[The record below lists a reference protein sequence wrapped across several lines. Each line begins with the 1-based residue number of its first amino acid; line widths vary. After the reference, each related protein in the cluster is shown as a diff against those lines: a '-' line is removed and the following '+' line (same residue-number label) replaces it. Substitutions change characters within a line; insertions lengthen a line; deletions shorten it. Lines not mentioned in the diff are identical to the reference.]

1 MINFNQQYVD
11 QSAVN
16 RHRSKEKQLCDTNQK
31 TVEKA
36 GRAMAEELKKEDR
49 RVRRTK
55 KLLTQALMELLGKKQ
70 INEITVKE
78 LTDLADMN
86 RGTFYLYYRDIF
98 DMLEKIEAELFQKL
112 DVIAQTHEHGDLAQQ
127 VKPILLD
134 LFHFINENQ
143 EMCRV
148 LLSPNGDM
156 NFLHRLYEAI
166 RERSLEIWKDQVG
179 GLAEKEF
186 DYRYSFV
193 IFGCAGM
200 IRAWVNRNCL
210 ETDIQMAELADKLI
224 RQGILTEA

>member
-1 MINFNQQYVD
+1 
-11 QSAVN
+11 
-16 RHRSKEKQLCDTNQK
+16 
-31 TVEKA
+31 
-36 GRAMAEELKKEDR
+36 MAEELKKEDR

-55 KLLTQALMELLGKKQ
+55 KLLTQALTELLQKKQ
-70 INEITVKE
+70 VNEITVKE

-86 RGTFYLYYRDIF
+86 RGTFYMYYRDIF
-98 DMLEKIEAELFQKL
+98 DMLEKIEDELFQKL
-112 DVIAQTHEHGDLAQQ
+112 DVIAQTHEHGDPTQQ

-134 LFHFINENQ
+134 LFRFIEENQ

-166 RERSLEIWKDQVG
+166 RERSLEIWKDQMG
-179 GLAEKEF
+179 SLDEKEF

-200 IRAWVNRNCL
+200 IRAWVNRSCQ
-210 ETDIQMAELADKLI
+210 ETDMQMAELADRMI
-224 RQGILTEA
+224 RRGILTEG

>member
-1 MINFNQQYVD
+1 
-11 QSAVN
+11 
-16 RHRSKEKQLCDTNQK
+16 
-31 TVEKA
+31 
-36 GRAMAEELKKEDR
+36 MAEELKKEDR

-55 KLLTQALMELLGKKQ
+55 KLLTQALTELLQKKQ

-86 RGTFYLYYRDIF
+86 RGTFYMYYKDIF
-98 DMLEKIEAELFQKL
+98 DMLEKIEDELFQKL
-112 DVIAQTHEHGDLAQQ
+112 DVIAQSHEHGDPTQQ

-134 LFHFINENQ
+134 LFRFIEENQ

-166 RERSLEIWKDQVG
+166 RERSLEIWKDQMG
-179 GLAEKEF
+179 SLGEKEF

-200 IRAWVNRNCL
+200 IRAWVNRNCQ
-210 ETDIQMAELADKLI
+210 ETDMQMAELADRMI
-224 RQGILTEA
+224 RRGILTEA

>member
-1 MINFNQQYVD
+1 
-11 QSAVN
+11 
-16 RHRSKEKQLCDTNQK
+16 
-31 TVEKA
+31 
-36 GRAMAEELKKEDR
+36 MAEELKKEDR

-55 KLLTQALMELLGKKQ
+55 KLLTQALTELLQKKQ
-70 INEITVKE
+70 VNEITVKE

-86 RGTFYLYYRDIF
+86 RGTFYMYYKDIF
-98 DMLEKIEAELFQKL
+98 DMREKIEDELFQKL
-112 DVIAQTHEHGDLAQQ
+112 DVIAQSHEHGDPTQQ

-134 LFHFINENQ
+134 LFRFIEENQ

-166 RERSLEIWKDQVG
+166 RERSLEIWKDQMG
-179 GLAEKEF
+179 SLGEKEF

-200 IRAWVNRNCL
+200 IRAWVNRNCQ
-210 ETDIQMAELADKLI
+210 ETDMQMAELADRMI
-224 RQGILTEA
+224 RRGILTEA

>member
-1 MINFNQQYVD
+1 
-11 QSAVN
+11 
-16 RHRSKEKQLCDTNQK
+16 
-31 TVEKA
+31 
-36 GRAMAEELKKEDR
+36 MAEELKKEDR

-55 KLLTQALMELLGKKQ
+55 KLLTQALTELLQKKQ
-70 INEITVKE
+70 VNEITVKE

-86 RGTFYLYYRDIF
+86 RGTFYMYYKDIF
-98 DMLEKIEAELFQKL
+98 DMLEKIEDELFQKL
-112 DVIAQTHEHGDLAQQ
+112 DVIAKSHEHGDPTQQ

-134 LFHFINENQ
+134 LFRFIEENQ

-166 RERSLEIWKDQVG
+166 RERSLEIWKDQMG
-179 GLAEKEF
+179 SLGEKEF

-200 IRAWVNRNCL
+200 IRAWVNRSCQ
-210 ETDIQMAELADKLI
+210 ETDMQMAELADRMI
-224 RQGILTEA
+224 RRGILTEA

>member
-1 MINFNQQYVD
+1 
-11 QSAVN
+11 
-16 RHRSKEKQLCDTNQK
+16 
-31 TVEKA
+31 
-36 GRAMAEELKKEDR
+36 MAEDLKKEDR

-55 KLLTQALMELLGKKQ
+55 KLLTQALTELLQKKQ
-70 INEITVKE
+70 VNEITVKE

-86 RGTFYLYYRDIF
+86 RGTFYMYYRDIF
-98 DMLEKIEAELFQKL
+98 DMLEKIEDELFQKL
-112 DVIAQTHEHGDLAQQ
+112 DVIAQSHEHGDPTQQ

-134 LFHFINENQ
+134 LFRFIEENQ

-166 RERSLEIWKDQVG
+166 RERSLEIWKDQMG
-179 GLAEKEF
+179 SLGEKEF

-200 IRAWVNRNCL
+200 IRAWVNRSCQ
-210 ETDIQMAELADKLI
+210 ETDMQMAELADRMI
-224 RQGILTEA
+224 RRGILTEA

>member
-1 MINFNQQYVD
+1 
-11 QSAVN
+11 
-16 RHRSKEKQLCDTNQK
+16 
-31 TVEKA
+31 
-36 GRAMAEELKKEDR
+36 MAEELKKEDR

-55 KLLTQALMELLGKKQ
+55 KLLTQALTELLQKKQ
-70 INEITVKE
+70 VNEITVKE

-86 RGTFYLYYRDIF
+86 RGTFYMYYRDIF
-98 DMLEKIEAELFQKL
+98 DMLEKIEDELFQKL
-112 DVIAQTHEHGDLAQQ
+112 DGIAQSHEHGDPTQQ

-134 LFHFINENQ
+134 LFRFIEENQ

-166 RERSLEIWKDQVG
+166 RERSLEIWKDQMG
-179 GLAEKEF
+179 SLGEKEF

-200 IRAWVNRNCL
+200 IRAWVNRSCQ
-210 ETDIQMAELADKLI
+210 ETDMQMAELADRMI
-224 RQGILTEA
+224 RRGILTEA

>member
-1 MINFNQQYVD
+1 
-11 QSAVN
+11 
-16 RHRSKEKQLCDTNQK
+16 
-31 TVEKA
+31 
-36 GRAMAEELKKEDR
+36 MAEELKKEDR

-55 KLLTQALMELLGKKQ
+55 KLLTQALTELLQKKQ
-70 INEITVKE
+70 VNEITVKE

-86 RGTFYLYYRDIF
+86 RGTFYMYYRDIF
-98 DMLEKIEAELFQKL
+98 DMLEKIEDELFQKL
-112 DVIAQTHEHGDLAQQ
+112 DVIAQSHEHGDPTQQ

-134 LFHFINENQ
+134 LFRFIEENQ

-166 RERSLEIWKDQVG
+166 RERSLEIWKDQMG
-179 GLAEKEF
+179 SLGEKEF

-200 IRAWVNRNCL
+200 IRAWVNRSCQ
-210 ETDIQMAELADKLI
+210 ETDMQMAELADRMI
-224 RQGILTEA
+224 RRGILTEA

>member
-1 MINFNQQYVD
+1 
-11 QSAVN
+11 
-16 RHRSKEKQLCDTNQK
+16 
-31 TVEKA
+31 
-36 GRAMAEELKKEDR
+36 MAEELKKEDR

-55 KLLTQALMELLGKKQ
+55 KLLTQALTELLQKKQ
-70 INEITVKE
+70 VNEITVKE

-86 RGTFYLYYRDIF
+86 RGTFYMYYRDIF
-98 DMLEKIEAELFQKL
+98 DMLEKIEDELFQKL
-112 DVIAQTHEHGDLAQQ
+112 DVIALTHEHGDPTQQ

-134 LFHFINENQ
+134 LFRFIEENQ

-166 RERSLEIWKDQVG
+166 RERSLEIWKEQMG
-179 GLAEKEF
+179 SLGEKEF

-200 IRAWVNRNCL
+200 IRAWVNRSCQ
-210 ETDIQMAELADKLI
+210 ETDMQMAELADRMI
-224 RQGILTEA
+224 RRGILTEA

>member
-1 MINFNQQYVD
+1 
-11 QSAVN
+11 
-16 RHRSKEKQLCDTNQK
+16 
-31 TVEKA
+31 
-36 GRAMAEELKKEDR
+36 MAEELKKEDR

-55 KLLTQALMELLGKKQ
+55 KLLTQALTELLQKKQ
-70 INEITVKE
+70 VNEITVKE

-86 RGTFYLYYRDIF
+86 RGTFYMYYRDIF
-98 DMLEKIEAELFQKL
+98 DMLDKIEDELFQKL
-112 DVIAQTHEHGDLAQQ
+112 DVIAQSHEHGDPTQQ

-134 LFHFINENQ
+134 LFRFIEENQ

-166 RERSLEIWKDQVG
+166 RERSLEIWKDQMG
-179 GLAEKEF
+179 SLGEKEF

-200 IRAWVNRNCL
+200 IRAWVNRSCQ
-210 ETDIQMAELADKLI
+210 ETDMQMAELADRMI
-224 RQGILTEA
+224 RRGILTEA

>member
-1 MINFNQQYVD
+1 
-11 QSAVN
+11 
-16 RHRSKEKQLCDTNQK
+16 
-31 TVEKA
+31 
-36 GRAMAEELKKEDR
+36 MAEELKKEDR

-55 KLLTQALMELLGKKQ
+55 KLLTQALTELLQKKQ
-70 INEITVKE
+70 VNEITVKE

-86 RGTFYLYYRDIF
+86 RGTFYMYYRDIF
-98 DMLEKIEAELFQKL
+98 DMLEKIEDELFQKL
-112 DVIAQTHEHGDLAQQ
+112 DVIAQSHEHGDPTQQ

-134 LFHFINENQ
+134 LFRFIEENQ

-166 RERSLEIWKDQVG
+166 RERGLEIWKDQMG
-179 GLAEKEF
+179 SLGEKEF

-200 IRAWVNRNCL
+200 IRAWVNRSCQ
-210 ETDIQMAELADKLI
+210 ETDMQMAELADRMI
-224 RQGILTEA
+224 RRGILTEA

>member
-1 MINFNQQYVD
+1 
-11 QSAVN
+11 
-16 RHRSKEKQLCDTNQK
+16 
-31 TVEKA
+31 
-36 GRAMAEELKKEDR
+36 MAEELKKEDR

-55 KLLTQALMELLGKKQ
+55 KLLTQALTELLQKKQ
-70 INEITVKE
+70 VNEITVKE

-86 RGTFYLYYRDIF
+86 RGTFYMYYRDIF
-98 DMLEKIEAELFQKL
+98 DMLEKIEDELFQKL
-112 DVIAQTHEHGDLAQQ
+112 DVIAQTHEHGDPTQQ

-134 LFHFINENQ
+134 LFRFIEENQ

-166 RERSLEIWKDQVG
+166 RERGLEIWKDQMG
-179 GLAEKEF
+179 SLGEKEF

-200 IRAWVNRNCL
+200 IRAWVNRSCQ
-210 ETDIQMAELADKLI
+210 ETDMQMAELADRMI
-224 RQGILTEA
+224 RRGILTEA

>member
-1 MINFNQQYVD
+1 
-11 QSAVN
+11 
-16 RHRSKEKQLCDTNQK
+16 
-31 TVEKA
+31 
-36 GRAMAEELKKEDR
+36 MAEELKKEDR

-55 KLLTQALMELLGKKQ
+55 KLLTQALTELLQKKQ

-86 RGTFYLYYRDIF
+86 RGTFYMYYKDIF
-98 DMLEKIEAELFQKL
+98 DMLEKIEDELFQKL
-112 DVIAQTHEHGDLAQQ
+112 DVIAQSHEHGDPTQQ

-134 LFHFINENQ
+134 LFRFIEENQ

-166 RERSLEIWKDQVG
+166 RERSLEIWKDQMG
-179 GLAEKEF
+179 SLGEKEF

-200 IRAWVNRNCL
+200 IRAWVNRSCQ
-210 ETDIQMAELADKLI
+210 ETDMQMAELADRMI
-224 RQGILTEA
+224 RRGILTEA

>member
-1 MINFNQQYVD
+1 
-11 QSAVN
+11 
-16 RHRSKEKQLCDTNQK
+16 
-31 TVEKA
+31 
-36 GRAMAEELKKEDR
+36 MAEELKKEDR

-55 KLLTQALMELLGKKQ
+55 KLLTQALTELLQKKQ

-86 RGTFYLYYRDIF
+86 RGTFYMYYRDIF
-98 DMLEKIEAELFQKL
+98 DMLEKIEDELFQKL
-112 DVIAQTHEHGDLAQQ
+112 DAIALTHEHGDPTQQ

-134 LFHFINENQ
+134 LFRFIEENQ

-166 RERSLEIWKDQVG
+166 RERSLEIWKDQMG
-179 GLAEKEF
+179 SLGEKEF

-200 IRAWVNRNCL
+200 IRAWVNRSCQ
-210 ETDIQMAELADKLI
+210 ETDMQMAELADRMI
-224 RQGILTEA
+224 RRGILTEA